1 MKKTMRLLFPAA
13 CAALLGACYSERW
26 TSNYD
31 SFPDFTDSQS
41 AILDE
46 TQLSDEEKARRD
58 AELRRWNEMPE
69 QEYTINAG
77 DEVKVV
83 VYNHEDLSFNT
94 VVTPDGHIG
103 MVFLGQV
110 KVAGLTL
117 AAAAKKIEEGLA
129 EYVKKP
135 AVGISPTH
143 ISSERVTITGATKGP
158 GMFNISNG
166 MRLADLYAMS
176 GGSSERLFD
185 GQVLDAADLVNS
197 MFARRVRDKDG
208 KEHYEVLPIDFRKAI
223 ENGDTDHNVL
233 LRKGDYIYIAVRSES
248 MVCLIGDAIT
258 PHKRLWDNNLG
269 ILELLTTGGW
279 VKETY
284 WSHAILIRGGVANP
298 TIYKIDLDGILAA
311 RKPNV
316 KLAPGDIVY
325 LPKDDI
331 SEYNVFVNKLMPTAQ
346 LINTLTTPLTFWEFF
361 QRGGSGSG
369 IE

>member
-1 MKKTMRLLFPAA
+1 MKGTSLLPAA
-13 CAALLGACYSERW
+13 LAAFAGACYSERW

-31 SFPDFTDSQS
+31 SFPDFTESQS

-46 TQLSDEEKARRD
+46 TQLSEEEKARRD

-69 QEYTINAG
+69 PEYTINAG

-83 VYNHEDLSFNT
+83 VYNHEDLSFDT

-110 KVAGLTL
+110 KVAGKTL
-117 AAAAKKIEEGLA
+117 GEAAKAIEDGLA
-129 EYVKKP
+129 DYVKKP
-135 AVGISPTH
+135 AVGIAPRH
-143 ISSERVTITGATKGP
+143 ISSERATITGATKAP
-158 GMFNISNG
+158 GMYGISNG
-166 MRLADLYAMS
+166 MRLADLYALS

-208 KEHYEVLPIDFRKAI
+208 KERYEVLPIDFRKAI
-223 ENGDTDHNVL
+223 ERGDTDHNVL
-233 LRKGDYIYIAVRSES
+233 LRKGDYVYIAVRSES

-284 WSHAILIRGGVANP
+284 WSHAILIRGGIADP
-298 TIYKIDLDGILAA
+298 TIYKIDLDGILAG

-316 KLAPGDIVY
+316 RLAPGDIVY
-325 LPKDDI
+325 LPKDDV
-331 SEYNVFVNKLMPTAQ
+331 SEYNVFVRKLMPTAT
-346 LINTLTTPLTFWEFF
+346 LFNTVTTPVTLWDTF
-361 QRGGSGSG
+361 RRVD
-369 IE
+369 